1 MADQLPIDD
10 EAEPRYEDAIDV
22 EDAGEAEAMMAE
34 EVEAEEEQLEMEEGE
49 EEFHLAEEDL
59 QLDDED
65 GDEEADE
72 QPGDQI
78 GAAAGFPA
86 LLRLFPRRL
95 AWPQQPEPDDVS
107 SAMEAANAPHLITF
121 NRQLPREHAYLGGD
135 LEAPSNVSASTV
147 NSLADSGVIELPCL
161 TCSLGILLPGQLLPV
176 ALFRPSDVALVS
188 GMHSG
193 QVGPVAVLHRYRY
206 SSTAELLSCREE
218 VDDNVGLTM
227 IRAKLI
233 GRRRF
238 EALSVRRDIAG
249 RLLAKIRLLPEPKQ
263 MSPCSFRRP
272 SPRRSLA
279 LSTCPFPSWVAD
291 AYDARQLVSAVRTEL
306 ASCNRSWSEVQAG
319 PDEPTAFANWLL
331 EQLPLPDWLRADLL
345 GCPHPSGCLR
355 RCLRLLRRCTTLR
368 CVRCLN
374 RVADKSAIFCLAAG
388 GSTGAYV
395 NPGGHVHEMMTVAAA
410 TGVRPVG
417 RPCTEHSWFPG
428 YAWQILECAQ
438 CSRHMGWRFSAQSSD
453 TRPAAFYGLCRS
465 SVQPDLTASLEE
477 ERDNPDEAQLAELEA
492 GARVQLRSAGLGA
505 AGPSF
510 ADGDDA
516 D

>member
-1 MADQLPIDD
+1 MADQLPIDN

-95 AWPQQPEPDDVS
+95 AWPQQPEPDDAS

-135 LEAPSNVSASTV
+135 LEAPSNVSTSTV

-306 ASCNRSWSEVQAG
+306 ASCNRSWSEVQTS
-319 PDEPTAFANWLL
+319 PPPLPTGCWSSCPCQIGSALTCSAALIRPAAFA
-331 EQLPLPDWLRADLL
+331 AA
-345 GCPHPSGCLR
+345 SV
-355 RCLRLLRRCTTLR
+355 LLRRCTTLR